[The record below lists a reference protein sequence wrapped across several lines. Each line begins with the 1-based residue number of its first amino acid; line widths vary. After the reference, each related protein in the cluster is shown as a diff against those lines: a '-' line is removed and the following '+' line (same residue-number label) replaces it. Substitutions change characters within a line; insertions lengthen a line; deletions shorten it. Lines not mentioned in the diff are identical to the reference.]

1 MKEILPLQHLKLF
14 ANICQIFCLLSLP
27 FLFFSPF
34 LLKAQNPDINS
45 SPKNKVIKR
54 IPTKAN
60 QGVAVDENYYYAI
73 SNTKI
78 TKHNKITNELVATW
92 QSDTNNQ
99 VFAHFKHMNS
109 GIVIDGKLYVAHSRY
124 NIDPNDNT
132 IEIFNVKNKLLKHKK
147 TIPLPRKYGS
157 LTWIDKHSDDSWW
170 MCFAVYGNGVNKE
183 TKLVKYQY
191 KNKKFIED
199 CSWTF
204 PNDVVENW
212 GDMSCSGGSWGAD
225 GYLYTTGHDHE
236 KAFVLKIDEDGK
248 LNYLRTEN
256 NVGFYGQAIAWDRFS
271 KEPTLWGIV
280 KRKFITVAV
289 IPKKGLYTQTK

>member
-1 MKEILPLQHLKLF
+1 MLSLQPLKLLV
-14 ANICQIFCLLSLP
+14 NKYQIICCLVLSI
-27 FLFFSPF
+27 LFYIPF
-34 LLKAQNPDINS
+34 LLEAQNPDINF

-60 QGVAVDENYYYAI
+60 QGVAVDKNYYYAI

-78 TKHNKITNELVATW
+78 TKHNKTTNELVATW
-92 QSDTNNQ
+92 NADTNNPI
-99 VFAHFKHMNS
+99 FAHFKHMNS
-109 GIVIDGKLYVAHSRY
+109 GTVIDGELFVAHSRY

-132 IEIFNVKNKLLKHKK
+132 IEIFKLQNKLLKHKK
-147 TIPLPRKYGS
+147 TIPMPRKYGS
-157 LTWIDKHSDDSWW
+157 LTWIDKHSDGSWW
-170 MCFAVYGNGVNKE
+170 MCYAVYGEGVNMN

-191 KNKKFIED
+191 KNKEFVED

-204 PNDVVENW
+204 PNEVVENW

-225 GYLYTTGHDHE
+225 GYLYTSGHDHE
-236 KAFVLKIDEDGK
+236 KAFVLKIDEDDK
-248 LNYLRTEN
+248 LKYLRTEN

-289 IPKKGLYTQTK
+289 VQQNGF